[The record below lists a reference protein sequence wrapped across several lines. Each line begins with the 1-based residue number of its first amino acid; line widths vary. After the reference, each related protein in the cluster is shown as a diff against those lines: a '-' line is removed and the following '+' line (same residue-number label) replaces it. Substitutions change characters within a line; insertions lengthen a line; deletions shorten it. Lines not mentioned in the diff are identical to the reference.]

1 MERNYTP
8 PRHPT
13 TGLPSLDQLIRGLL
27 PGDNIVWQVD
37 SVEDYLPFVSP
48 FCDDALRNGRKLVY
62 FRFARHPELVGE
74 GSGARVHH
82 LDPEVGFESFTAE
95 IHRVIETEGKGTYY
109 LFDCLSD
116 LAADWYSDLMLG
128 NFFTVTCP
136 YLYEMETITYFAL
149 FRDCHSFEAVSAIR
163 DTTQILVDVFR
174 HKGTLY
180 IHPLKVWERHS
191 PTMYL
196 PHAWEKG
203 GGFIPRTESAVLS
216 EMLAQITEQRVDAV
230 SRTLDMWDRKF
241 LQAREI
247 LEEVKS
253 GLRPR
258 EEAGELFSRLLR
270 MMVTRDERIIA
281 LASRHLDLSDLL
293 TIRKRMIGTGLIGG
307 KSVGML
313 LSRAILSR
321 KDVRWRDRLEVHD
334 SFYIGSDVFYTFLVR
349 NGLWRARRD
358 QRSTDSF
365 LDGTER
371 ARKRILS
378 GTFPEFIRG
387 RFLAMLE
394 YFGQSPIIV
403 RSSSLLE
410 DSFGNAFT
418 GKYESVFCPNQGS
431 PEERLA
437 AFLSAVQTVYASTMS
452 EEALLYRSHRGLLDG
467 DEQMAILV
475 QRVSGAIHGNLFYP
489 QIAGVGL
496 SYNPYVWSGYID
508 PQAGMVR
515 IVFGLGTRAV
525 ERSDDDYTRVVAL
538 NAPLR
543 RPEADFNEVAGYAQ
557 RRVDVLDLGGN
568 RFESLNVDDVVKV
581 SPDLPIGMFSA
592 RGDFAGPGAP
602 PAPGS
607 HVVLTFDRLLSATP
621 FVDDMK
627 EMLAVLRDAYGSQ
640 VDTEFTLNFLGDGS
654 YRINLVQC
662 RPLQV
667 KEEMGGPPP
676 LPRRILRKDT
686 VFECRG
692 PVIGQ
697 SCHTRID
704 RLIYV
709 EPDAYGDMPVAE
721 RHSVSRLIGRL
732 THLEG
737 DAGRKTV
744 MLLGPGRW
752 GTKMASLGVPV
763 SFAEINTVSVVCE
776 IVAMGNNVAPDV
788 SLGTHFFN
796 DLVESNML
804 YLAIFPAGKGCFFS
818 GEFFRR
824 SGNRLPELLP
834 EDAGLSRVVRVIDV
848 PEGEGG
854 RLLYLNANTLKQ
866 RAVCYFA

>member
-1 MERNYTP
+1 MGESSRQP
-8 PRHPT
+8 G
-13 TGLPSLDQLIRGLL
+13 TGLPALDRVIQGLL

-37 SVEDYLPFVSP
+37 SVEDYLPFAAP
-48 FCDDALRNGRKLVY
+48 FCDEALRKGKKLVY
-62 FRFARHPELVGE
+62 FRFARHRELVGE
-74 GSGARVHH
+74 DRGVETHH
-82 LDPEVGFESFTAE
+82 LDPEVGFETFTAE
-95 IHRVIETEGKGTYY
+95 IHRVIEKEGRGTHY

-136 YLYEMETITYFAL
+136 YLYELETITYFAL

-174 HKGTLY
+174 HKGTLH
-180 IHPLKVWERHS
+180 IHPLKVYQRHS

-196 PHAWEKG
+196 PHAWEDG
-203 GGFIPRTESAVLS
+203 GGFRPLTESAVLS
-216 EMLAQITEQRVDAV
+216 EMLAQITEQHVDAV

-247 LEEVKS
+247 LEDVKS
-253 GLRPR
+253 GLRPQ
-258 EEAGELFSRLLR
+258 EEAGDLFPRLLR
-270 MMVTRDERIIA
+270 MMVTRDERVIA

-293 TIRKRMIGTGLIGG
+293 AIRKRMIGTGLIGG

-313 LSRAILSR
+313 LSRAILCR
-321 KDVRWRDRLEVHD
+321 TNGRWRDRMETHD
-334 SFYIGSDVFYTFLVR
+334 SFYIGSDVFYTYLVR
-349 NGLWRARRD
+349 NGLWQARRD
-358 QRSTDSF
+358 QRSTGSF
-365 LDGTER
+365 LDGAEE
-371 ARKRILS
+371 ARKSILS

-431 PEERLA
+431 PQERLA

-452 EEALLYRSHRGLLDG
+452 EEALLYRSYRGLLDG

-475 QRVSGAIHGNLFYP
+475 QRVSGAVHGDLFYP
-489 QIAGVGL
+489 QVAGVGL
-496 SYNPYVWSGYID
+496 SYNPYVWSKYIE
-508 PQAGMVR
+508 PQAGMIR

-525 ERSDDDYTRVVAL
+525 DRADDDYTRVVAL
-538 NAPLR
+538 NSPLR
-543 RPEADFNEVAGYAQ
+543 RPEGDFHEVAGCAQ
-557 RRVDVLDLGGN
+557 RRVDVLDLGAN
-568 RFESLNVDDVVKV
+568 RFESRNIDDVVKA
-581 SPDLPIGMFSA
+581 SPGLPIRMFAA
-592 RGDFAGPGAP
+592 RTEAGGLGAGPVFS
-602 PAPGS
+602 S
-607 HVVLTFDRLLSATP
+607 HTVLTFDRLLSATP
-621 FVDDMK
+621 FVADMR

-640 VDTEFTLNFLGDGS
+640 VDIEFTTNFLDDGS

-667 KEEMGGPPP
+667 KEEGGSTLPP
-676 LPRRILRKDT
+676 PRRILRRDT
-686 VFECRG
+686 VFESRG

-697 SCHTRID
+697 NSHARID

-709 EPDAYGDMPVAE
+709 EPSAYGEMPVSE
-721 RHSVSRLIGRL
+721 RHSVARLVGRL
-732 THLEG
+732 THLGG
-737 DAGRKTV
+737 DGQRKTI

-763 SFAEINTVSVVCE
+763 SFAEINTVSVLCE
-776 IVAMGNNVAPDV
+776 IVAMGKNVAPNV

-796 DLVESNML
+796 DIVESDML
-804 YLAIFPAGKGCFFS
+804 YLAVFPGGKGNFFS
-818 GEFFRR
+818 EGFFKRL
-824 SGNRLPELLP
+824 GNRLPELLP
-834 EDAGLSRVVRVIDV
+834 DDAEWSGVVRVVDL
-848 PEGEGG
+848 PEEGSG
-854 RLLYLNANTLKQ
+854 RLLYLNADSLKQ
-866 RAVCYFA
+866 RAICYFA